1 MNTPNNKRKKISQE
15 KIKKVFVELIQKN
28 EIKDISVTDIC
39 KSAQINRSTF
49 YANYLDV
56 FDLAD
61 KIKDEMFNNVLE
73 LYKEQA
79 IQKIHSYDYLKLFRH
94 IKDNQIYYNTLFKL
108 NFDFTEY
115 YNLEMEEQE
124 ALKFF
129 GTTKHIEYHIEFFKA
144 GINAIMKKW
153 LLNGCKETPEELNEI
168 LLNEYKGRI

>member
-1 MNTPNNKRKKISQE
+1 MDIPNNKRKRHSQE
-15 KIKKVFVELIQKN
+15 KIEKVFIALIQKK

-39 KSAQINRSTF
+39 KNANINRSTF

-61 KIKDEMFNNVLE
+61 KIKDEMFYNVLE

-79 IQKIHSYDYLKLFRH
+79 IQKTHSYDYLKLFKH

-108 NFDFTEY
+108 NFDFTDY
-115 YNLEMEEQE
+115 YDSQMEEQE
-124 ALKFF
+124 ALKFL
-129 GTTKHIEYHIEFFKA
+129 GTTKNIEYHIEFFKA

-153 LLNGCKETPEELNEI
+153 LLNECKETPEELNEI
-168 LLNEYKGRI
+168 LLKEYKGRI